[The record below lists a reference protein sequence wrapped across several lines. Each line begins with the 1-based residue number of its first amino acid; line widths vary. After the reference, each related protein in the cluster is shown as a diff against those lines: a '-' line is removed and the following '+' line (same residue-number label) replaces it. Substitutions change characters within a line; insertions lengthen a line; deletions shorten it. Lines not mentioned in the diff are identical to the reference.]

1 MLISTFR
8 SGNFEIS
15 IYNSL
20 EKIISGRWDEMKS
33 KTLHSD
39 YLQFIEESKPGDLK
53 FRYVII
59 EEITGA
65 KKEICGILY
74 FQILKFTK
82 KNIHF
87 NKSILLSLL
96 AGLVLKFRP
105 FNFLICGNLFAV
117 NFPAICFN
125 EDKINRNQLLET
137 LKEIQKREKF
147 DVFILKDLDEA
158 FSPSLMEKF
167 NLLPYKSDVTMS
179 LNIDP
184 AWNTIDDYI
193 KCLTKKYKRRT
204 EKIIESGKKMILRE
218 LNAEEILIE
227 SKQIKYLFNQVVSK
241 QTVRMG
247 LIGENYF
254 YEYKKRFPEEF
265 TFIGYYFNTNLV
277 AFATYIDHSKILEIH
292 YIGINYNFNKE
303 LMIYFN
309 ILVNGLERAIQN
321 KKEQLELGRTAR
333 EAKANIGGKA
343 VYFND
348 YININGRLANFLSQK
363 FTAYFQSEMGEE
375 WAEKHPFRK

>member
-1 MLISTFR
+1 
-8 SGNFEIS
+8 
-15 IYNSL
+15 
-20 EKIISGRWDEMKS
+20 
-33 KTLHSD
+33 
-39 YLQFIEESKPGDLK
+39 
-53 FRYVII
+53 
-59 EEITGA
+59 
-65 KKEICGILY
+65 
-74 FQILKFTK
+74 
-82 KNIHF
+82 
-87 NKSILLSLL
+87 
-96 AGLVLKFRP
+96 
-105 FNFLICGNLFAV
+105 
-117 NFPAICFN
+117 
-125 EDKINRNQLLET
+125 
-137 LKEIQKREKF
+137 
-147 DVFILKDLDEA
+147 
-158 FSPSLMEKF
+158 
-167 NLLPYKSDVTMS
+167 
-179 LNIDP
+179 
-184 AWNTIDDYI
+184 
-193 KCLTKKYKRRT
+193 
-204 EKIIESGKKMILRE
+204 MILRE
-218 LNAEEILIE
+218 LNAEDILIE
-227 SKQIKYLFNQVVSK
+227 SKKIKNLFNQVVSK